1 MPGTVPKLTDPAFVT
16 SSSGPSPSSTPSKA
30 TVTADPILGTH
41 LLDAA
46 PAGHLTAGIASTGAA
61 QLTATNA
68 QTSALAPTNE
78 AAQMTARPSAKGK
91 GKAKSPAPPPHD
103 VSQDD
108 ADLKKFIE
116 TGGHFSL
123 VR

>member
-1 MPGTVPKLTDPAFVT
+1 MPGTVPKLTDPSLVT
-16 SSSGPSPSSTPSKA
+16 SSSGPSPSPSKA
-30 TVTADPILGTH
+30 AVTSDPSIGG
-41 LLDAA
+41 LLDA
-46 PAGHLTAGIASTGAA
+46 PAGHPTAGIASTGAA

-68 QTSALAPTNE
+68 LTSALAPTNE
-78 AAQMTARPSAKGK
+78 AAQMTARPNAK
-91 GKAKSPAPPPHD
+91 GKAKAKAPAPVTND
-103 VSQDD
+103 ANQDD